1 MIADEA
7 AVAGEPGDLL
17 ILGHNVHLE
26 CDHTGRVYMLC
37 PGCGRFVPHAV
48 ATPEDDKPGPLPLD
62 WGSAARTRGI
72 GPAVPGAAQTPHGLL
87 TLPALA
93 AQGSHDLNVIHMGI
107 DAYAYKYMRKA

>member
-48 ATPEDDKPGPLPLD
+48 ATPEDDKP
-62 WGSAARTRGI
+62 ARFLGRK
-72 GPAVPGAAQTPHGLL
+72 
-87 TLPALA
+87 
-93 AQGSHDLNVIHMGI
+93 SKM
-107 DAYAYKYMRKA
+107 YARKKVVSDR